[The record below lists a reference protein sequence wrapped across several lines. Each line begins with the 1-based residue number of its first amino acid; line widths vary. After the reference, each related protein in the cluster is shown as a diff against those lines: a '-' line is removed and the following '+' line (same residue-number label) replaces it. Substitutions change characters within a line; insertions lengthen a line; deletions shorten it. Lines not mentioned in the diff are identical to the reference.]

1 MNKTACV
8 RGLSSRQTRAWLWL
22 GHRRWPIMLGA
33 AGISHFPREGDMATP
48 AAILRPLCVFYRT
61 ERVRRPTTMLPLRA
75 IRPDDGWC
83 DAPGHALYN
92 RYIRQPFPASAEHL
106 WRDDRAYDL
115 LAVLDF
121 NIHPR
126 CQGRSS
132 AIFLHLMHDD
142 ARPTAGC
149 IAMHEQHLRAL
160 LHDLRPGIGI
170 RVAC

>member
-1 MNKTACV
+1 MNANAHV
-8 RGLSSRQTRAWLWL
+8 RGLSGRQSCAWLRL
-22 GHRRWPIMLGA
+22 GDLRWPVVLGA

-48 AAILRPLCVFYRT
+48 AAALRPVCVFYRAD
-61 ERVRRPTTMLPLRA
+61 RLQRPLGALPVRP

-83 DAPGHALYN
+83 DAAGHALYN
-92 RYIRQPFPASAEHL
+92 RFVRHPFPASAERL
-106 WRDDRAYDL
+106 WRDDHAYDL

-126 CQGRSS
+126 RQGRSS

-149 IAMHEQHLRAL
+149 LAMREQHLRQL
-160 LHDLRPGIGI
+160 LQRLRPGAAMHVI
-170 RVAC
+170 